1 MGSYEVNSF
10 NTLVTGQ
17 RYFLLFFKS
26 VKSSKVNSFNTVVT
40 GQCYFLLFFGSVK
53 SSNFHFPQGVKKN
66 TQLGH
71 INLKD
76 PWNWDNLEI
85 EILSFCNLNWLPINW
100 YLGTTNLFHLE
111 LTKNILEFW
120 KVG

>member
-66 TQLGH
+66 TIRSH
-71 INLKD
+71 
-76 PWNWDNLEI
+76 
-85 EILSFCNLNWLPINW
+85 
-100 YLGTTNLFHLE
+100 
-111 LTKNILEFW
+111 
-120 KVG
+120 